1 MFIGERWYARAGGR
15 TRNHAM
21 AFLKTR
27 NTAEHDR
34 NQSMET
40 EPVEEIREFVRRD
53 VVSNPGHQPETTYSS
68 QPLSV

>member
-1 MFIGERWYARAGGR
+1 
-15 TRNHAM
+15 M